1 MTKDGADTLPT
12 LNDNLLQS
20 FPKASG
26 GSFADSWIRMEIYDY
41 YKTIEDSDI
50 DLIFLTADLLNALM
64 SSAENINTIYI
75 YNRNEI
81 RPRNRNPINNLIYT
95 ISNYFEEINLII
107 KTTVSD
113 KEENFM
119 IKGVWGGK
127 TVEEWSN
134 KMVIFN
140 KISV

>member
-1 MTKDGADTLPT
+1 MLYDVIY
-12 LNDNLLQS
+12 NLKILWWGWDFRS
-20 FPKASG
+20 
-26 GSFADSWIRMEIYDY
+26 
-41 YKTIEDSDI
+41 KT
-50 DLIFLTADLLNALM
+50 
-64 SSAENINTIYI
+64 I